1 MARYKICLI
10 CSSNFYRP
18 IIDTDFNSLK
28 EIDTITEQFENEEEF
43 RKDPKVAQRIK
54 DIKNINDSYF
64 KKISDPKRKEG
75 IIGIIDLDREDFT
88 YAKPLFK
95 ENNALK
101 SPKKLVSTIT
111 TVLKKENN
119 GKYISKIFN
128 TFRDIFNTE
137 FTRISGI
144 FNIKNFLEKVEEP
157 ITEREKKAYSNFY
170 DLLKITLNHK
180 LDKDNDTMQERNY
193 YDLRRIYDF
202 IKDSFYIKKLR
213 IKNSNKNSKAKINR
227 KKSAE
232 IVTEEMLY
240 RKLMEE
246 AYNDSLERGEEPN
259 LLGIYD
265 EKYEKELEKISWYY
279 HGKR

>member
-1 MARYKICLI
+1 MAKYRLCLI

-28 EIDTITEQFENEEEF
+28 EIDKITEQFENEEEF

-54 DIKNINDSYF
+54 DINNINDSYF
-64 KKISDPKRKEG
+64 KKISDLERRKG
-75 IIGIIDLDREDFT
+75 TIGVIDIDRETFT
-88 YAKPLFK
+88 YVRPLFK

-119 GKYISKIFN
+119 GKFISKLFYM
-128 TFRDIFNTE
+128 FRDIFNTE
-137 FTRISGI
+137 YTRISGI
-144 FNIKNFLEKVEEP
+144 YSTKYFLEKVDEP
-157 ITEREKKAYSNFY
+157 ITEREKQAYSHFY

-180 LDKDNDTMQERNY
+180 LDKENDTMDDRNY
-193 YDLRRIYDF
+193 YDLRRIYDY
-202 IKDSFYIKKLR
+202 IRDSVH
-213 IKNSNKNSKAKINR
+213 IKNLRVKNSKKNSSAKVNR
-227 KKSAE
+227 KKSSE

-246 AYNDSLERGEEPN
+246 AYKDSLDRGEEPN

-265 EKYEKELEKISWYY
+265 EKYKKELEKISWYY
-279 HGKR
+279 RGKR

>member
-18 IIDTDFNSLK
+18 IIDTDFNLLK

-54 DIKNINDSYF
+54 DIKNINESYF

-88 YAKPLFK
+88 YVKPLFK

-202 IKDSFYIKKLR
+202 IKDSFYIKNLR

-265 EKYEKELEKISWYY
+265 EKYRKELEKISWYY

>member
-1 MARYKICLI
+1 MAKYRLCLI

-28 EIDTITEQFENEEEF
+28 EIDKITEQFENEEEF

-64 KKISDPKRKEG
+64 KKISDPERRKG
-75 IIGIIDLDREDFT
+75 TIGVIDIDRETFT
-88 YAKPLFK
+88 YVRPLFK

-119 GKYISKIFN
+119 GKFISKLFYM
-128 TFRDIFNTE
+128 FRDIFNTE
-137 FTRISGI
+137 YTRISGI
-144 FNIKNFLEKVEEP
+144 YSTKYFLEKVDEP
-157 ITEREKKAYSNFY
+157 ITEREKDAYSHFY

-180 LDKDNDTMQERNY
+180 LDKENDTMDDRNY
-193 YDLRRIYDF
+193 YDLRRIYDY
-202 IKDSFYIKKLR
+202 IRDSVH
-213 IKNSNKNSKAKINR
+213 IKNLRVKNSKKNSSAKVNR
-227 KKSAE
+227 KKSSE
-232 IVTEEMLY
+232 IVTEEILY

-246 AYNDSLERGEEPN
+246 AYKDSLDRGEEPN

-265 EKYEKELEKISWYY
+265 EKYKKELEKISWYY
-279 HGKR
+279 RGKR

>member
-18 IIDTDFNSLK
+18 IIDTDFNLLK

-54 DIKNINDSYF
+54 DIKNINESYF

-88 YAKPLFK
+88 YVKPLFK

-180 LDKDNDTMQERNY
+180 LDKDNDTIQERNY

-202 IKDSFYIKKLR
+202 IKDSFYIKNLR

-265 EKYEKELEKISWYY
+265 EKYRKELEKISWYY